1 MLSSLSLPEVTAGI
15 SVRLRTLLAALLLV
29 QPPPPQV
36 PPPTFR
42 GGTNIVLVDV
52 SVVGRDRRDVEDLT
66 AADFQILDDGTPV
79 PVTTF
84 RHISGWDRT
93 GTEELY
99 PIRTESD
106 EQREAGRDDVRLF
119 AIFLDEYHVGRM
131 EPLKVIGPL
140 TDFVRALPPA
150 DLVAV
155 YFPGLSARDIRYT
168 RDREATIR
176 TIRSF
181 QGRMGIYT
189 PPKYPFE
196 EAHLTR
202 PGDIE
207 RLRMDVTVSSLMGA
221 IIHLDTLK
229 EGRKSL
235 LLVTQGI
242 ADVIDLYR
250 TANQSNVAVYP
261 VDPRGLGMGRG
272 RGAED
277 WLRVLA
283 DETDGRAIVNTNDLR
298 GGLSRVLDD
307 AGGYYLLGYSSPH
320 GDDGKFHTIT
330 VRTTRPQVS
339 VRARKG
345 YWALTAAQAEQVR
358 ATPTAVPQPVQ
369 DALNALADALRPD
382 RAESRLRDRSPA
394 PGDGSSDRSILGPPG
409 LAVGAPSPAATD
421 RRVFARN
428 ERLVV
433 RVPLDSGPSLV
444 VKARLLSRLGQR
456 LTDLPVAVGEHTCEV
471 ALALGSLGTGDYV
484 IEVSAQGGGS
494 SAQRYIAFRVGQ

>member
-1 MLSSLSLPEVTAGI
+1 
-15 SVRLRTLLAALLLV
+15 VRLRSVFAALLFIQTTSSQL
-29 QPPPPQV
+29 

-42 GGTNIVLVDV
+42 GGTNVVLVDV
-52 SVVGRDRRDVEDLT
+52 SVVARDRRDVEDLA
-66 AADFQILDDGTPV
+66 AADFQVLDDGVAV
-79 PVTTF
+79 PVTSF
-84 RHISGWDRT
+84 RHVTGWDRT
-93 GTEELY
+93 GAEELRSV
-99 PIRTESD
+99 RTVAD
-106 EQREAGRDDVRLF
+106 EEREAARDDVRLF
-119 AIFLDEYHVGRM
+119 AIFLDEYHIGRM

-140 TDFVRALPPA
+140 TDFVRALPGA

-181 QGRMGIYT
+181 QGRLGIYT

-196 EAHLTR
+196 ENHLTR

-207 RLRMDVTVSSLMGA
+207 RLRMDVTVSSVMGA

-229 EGRKSL
+229 EGRKTL

-242 ADVIDLYR
+242 GDVIDIYR

-261 VDPRGLGMGRG
+261 IDPRGLGMTASH
-272 RGAED
+272 GAED

-283 DETDGRAIVNTNDLR
+283 EQTGGRAVVNTNDLR

-307 AGGYYLLGYSSPH
+307 SGGYYLLGYVSPH

-330 VRTTRPQVS
+330 VRTTRPQVE

-345 YWALTAAQAEQVR
+345 YWSLTAAQAEQAR
-358 ATPTAVPQPVQ
+358 ATPASVPQPVQ
-369 DALNALADALRPD
+369 DALKALANALRPD
-382 RAESRLRDRSPA
+382 APPPPQAAPA
-394 PGDGSSDRSILGPPG
+394 ASLLGVPT
-409 LAVGAPSPAATD
+409 LAAGTVSAGATD
-421 RRVFARN
+421 RRLFARS
-428 ERLVV
+428 ERLIV
-433 RVPLDSGPSLV
+433 RAPLDGSASLV

-456 LTDLPVAVGEHTCEV
+456 LTDLPVVVNERVCEV
-471 ALALGSLGTGDYV
+471 RLPLGSVGAGDYV
-484 IEVSAQGGGS
+484 IELSAQDGGS
-494 SAQRYIAFRVGQ
+494 AVQRYIAFRVGQ

>member
-1 MLSSLSLPEVTAGI
+1 L
-15 SVRLRTLLAALLLV
+15 RLRSVFAALLFAQTATSQL
-29 QPPPPQV
+29 

-42 GGTNIVLVDV
+42 GGTNVVLVDV

-66 AADFQILDDGTPV
+66 ASDFQVLDDGAAV
-79 PVTTF
+79 PVTSF
-84 RHISGWDRT
+84 RRVTGWDRT
-93 GTEELY
+93 GADELRA
-99 PIRTESD
+99 IRTVAD
-106 EQREAGRDDVRLF
+106 EEMEAARDDVRLF
-119 AIFLDEYHVGRM
+119 AIFLDEYHIGRI
-131 EPLKVIGPL
+131 EPLKVIGAL

-181 QGRMGIYT
+181 QGRLGIYT

-196 EAHLTR
+196 ENHLAR
-202 PGDIE
+202 PLDIE
-207 RLRMDVTVSSLMGA
+207 RLRMDVTVSSVMGA

-229 EGRKSL
+229 EGRKTL

-242 ADVIDLYR
+242 GDVVDVYR

-261 VDPRGLGMGRG
+261 IDPRGLGISPS

-283 DETDGRAIVNTNDLR
+283 DQTGGRATVNTNDVR

-307 AGGYYLLGYSSPH
+307 SGGYYLLGYVSPH

-330 VRTTRPQVS
+330 VRTTRPQVE

-345 YWALTAAQAEQVR
+345 YWSLTAVQAEQAR
-358 ATPTAVPQPVQ
+358 ANPLAVPRPVQ
-369 DALNALADALRPD
+369 DAVNALEKALRSD
-382 RAESRLRDRSPA
+382 ATPA
-394 PGDGSSDRSILGPPG
+394 GDDSSGSILGRPT
-409 LAVGAPSPAATD
+409 LAAGTVSAGATEQ
-421 RRVFARN
+421 RLFRHN
-428 ERLVV
+428 ERLIVRAPIAGGASVV
-433 RVPLDSGPSLV
+433 I
-444 VKARLLSRLGQR
+444 KARLLSRLGQR
-456 LTDLPVAVGEHTCEV
+456 LTDLPVVVNEGVGEAT
-471 ALALGSLGTGDYV
+471 LPIGSLGAGDYV
-484 IEVSAQGGGS
+484 IELSAQDGGS
-494 SAQRYIAFRVGQ
+494 AVQRYIAFRVAQ

>member
-1 MLSSLSLPEVTAGI
+1 VRIRSLI
-15 SVRLRTLLAALLLV
+15 AALLLV
-29 QPPPPQV
+29 QAPPQ
-36 PPPTFR
+36 PPTFR

-66 AADFQILDDGTPV
+66 ASDFQILDDGVAV

-84 RHISGWDRT
+84 RHISGWERN
-93 GTEELY
+93 GAEELY
-99 PIRTESD
+99 PVRTADD
-106 EQREAGRDDVRLF
+106 EQREAARDDVRLF

-131 EPLKVIGPL
+131 EPLKIIGPL
-140 TDFVRALPPA
+140 TDFVRALPAA

-155 YFPGLSARDIRYT
+155 YFPGLSAQDIRYT

-176 TIRSF
+176 AIRSF
-181 QGRMGIYT
+181 QGRRGIYT

-196 EAHLTR
+196 EAHLMH

-221 IIHLDTLK
+221 IVHLDTLK
-229 EGRKSL
+229 EGRKTL
-235 LLVTQGI
+235 LLVTEGI
-242 ADVIDLYR
+242 GDVIDVYR

-261 VDPRGLGMGRG
+261 IDPQGLTVGPH

-283 DETDGRAIVNTNDLR
+283 DQTDGRAIVSTNDLR

-307 AGGYYLLGYSSPH
+307 AVGYYLLGYASPH
-320 GDDGKFHTIT
+320 GDDGKFHAIT

-345 YWALTAAQAEQVR
+345 YWSLTAAQAEQVR
-358 ATPTAVPQPVQ
+358 AAPATIPRPVQ
-369 DALNALADALRPD
+369 DALNALGDALRPD
-382 RAESRLRDRSPA
+382 RAEATRRERSAAATPA
-394 PGDGSSDRSILGPPG
+394 PGSSAL
-409 LAVGAPSPAATD
+409 GAPTLAIGSASGAATD
-421 RRVFARN
+421 RRAFTRT
-428 ERLVV
+428 ERVV
-433 RVPLDSGPSLV
+433 MRASLDAGPPAE

-456 LTDLPVAVGEHTCEV
+456 LTDLPVVIREHTCEV
-471 ALALGSLGTGDYV
+471 ALPLASLGAGDYV
-484 IEVSAQGGGS
+484 IELSVEGS
-494 SAQRYIAFRVGQ
+494 GAAAQRFMAFRVGQ